1 MVLQGGATAEN
12 VGEGSHW
19 EGLVRF
25 CWVKSWVL
33 VPAELGIQTPRGLGQ
48 VLQGHHVFHGVQGFT
63 PFILGWCWP
72 IQHHEMVLLSVEQ
85 EQPLHWVCVYQKHWA
100 PSSFSLGLTEEV
112 VQAFWSPT
120 VAAEIEAQRERYVQE
135 TLRYSLSWQLMVA
148 RELMVGW

>member
-1 MVLQGGATAEN
+1 
-12 VGEGSHW
+12 
-19 EGLVRF
+19 
-25 CWVKSWVL
+25 
-33 VPAELGIQTPRGLGQ
+33 
-48 VLQGHHVFHGVQGFT
+48 
-63 PFILGWCWP
+63 
-72 IQHHEMVLLSVEQ
+72 MVLLSVEQ